1 MNASRIAKTLAGLI
15 AVAALAVGLSAQS
28 QAKPPQEDEFLK
40 GAYLPET
47 PGLVPPN
54 VAYAAKPKYTSE
66 AMRAKIQ
73 GQVLLQAVVGVDGRV
88 DRARVLVPL
97 DTELG
102 LDERALEALKAWTF
116 TPARL
121 DGEAVPAAVAVTI
134 AFRLH

>member
-1 MNASRIAKTLAGLI
+1 
-15 AVAALAVGLSAQS
+15 
-28 QAKPPQEDEFLK
+28 
-40 GAYLPET
+40 
-47 PGLVPPN
+47 
-54 VAYAAKPKYTSE
+54 
-66 AMRAKIQ
+66 
-73 GQVLLQAVVGVDGRV
+73 
-88 DRARVLVPL
+88 VLVPL